1 VQRYT
6 RQRNAILN
14 AIVAAARPMSPQE
27 ILGAAAE
34 DAPTLGIATVYRTI
48 RMLLDEGAVRGV
60 ELPGEPARY
69 EAADLGHHHHFKC
82 TACDRVF
89 DVQECA
95 ADLRKLIPPGFTLQD
110 HEITLYG
117 RCAEC
122 GTGAARRRA
131 RA

>member
-1 VQRYT
+1 MQRYT

-14 AIVAAARPMSPQE
+14 AIVAAARPLSPQE
-27 ILGAAAE
+27 IQEAAAQ
-34 DAPTLGIATVYRTI
+34 DSPSLGIATVYRTI
-48 RMLLDEGAVRGV
+48 RMLLEDGAVRAV
-60 ELPGEPARY
+60 ELPGESPRY

-82 TACDRVF
+82 TGCQRVF

-95 ADLRKLIPPGFTLQD
+95 ADLRKLVPPGFTLQG

-122 GTGAARRRA
+122 GAGGARRRQ
-131 RA
+131 